1 MESNSTMTSSAVE
14 MTSAHARV
22 WRDRLQPGTR
32 LLADLVATVQGT
44 TLPITDSGKAGFV
57 GRVAVQDA
65 PAFGTTLSNAI
76 TNATTSNA
84 TTSNATTSNATTSNY
99 MDVPPFRTGRPPV

>member
-14 MTSAHARV
+14 TTCAHARV

-32 LLADLVATVQGT
+32 LLADLVIPVQGT
-44 TLPITDSGKAGFV
+44 TLPISGKSGVV
-57 GRVAVQDA
+57 GRVAVQGIA
-65 PAFGTTLSNAI
+65 PAFVTTSD
-76 TNATTSNA
+76 ATTD
-84 TTSNATTSNATTSNY
+84 NY